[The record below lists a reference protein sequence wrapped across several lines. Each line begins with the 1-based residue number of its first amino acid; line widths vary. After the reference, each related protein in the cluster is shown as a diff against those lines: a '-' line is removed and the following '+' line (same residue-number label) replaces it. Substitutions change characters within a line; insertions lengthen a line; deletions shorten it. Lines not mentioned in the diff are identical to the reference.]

1 MVPLPLFPG
10 IPGGPELL
18 VIFLIMVLM
27 FGIPLVLIAGG
38 VVGGAK
44 LLGDSKRKD
53 ERVEELETRVQ
64 ELERQLER
72 ERERDDE

>member
-38 VVGGAK
+38 VGGAK